1 MGISSYSAT
10 PSSNTA
16 INGINI
22 SEGCPPSGINDAI
35 RQLMADLATDCVN
48 KNTAQSL
55 AAQLNF
61 AQGANIASAT
71 TTDIGAA
78 TGNFVNVTGT
88 TTITGFGTIAA
99 GAWRIVKFTE
109 ALTLTY
115 NATSLILPGAANITT
130 AAGDIGAF
138 ISLGSGNWQCTKY
151 TRIGGISTADIAN
164 SAVTNAKMANMAALT
179 LSGNNTGSSAARQD
193 LTVNQSAIMLV
204 ANNSFI
210 PFRNRIINGKM
221 DISQRGASFAA
232 VPNNTYTLD
241 RWIYYQAGAGVNTVS
256 QQADVPSNNEFQT
269 SLRVAVTTADAVQD
283 ASDIYAIQQT
293 IEGYGIR
300 DLIGRTFTLSFW
312 VRSSKTGIHCAAF
325 RNSGPDR
332 SYVAE
337 YTVNSANTWE
347 YKTITVSGGLITAG
361 TWNWNNGYGLGVSF
375 SLMGGST
382 FRTTAGTL
390 QTGNFLTTIN
400 QVNVMDTIGNIFA
413 ITGVQLEVG
422 AVATPFEHRPFG
434 AELALCQRYYS
445 TATLRSN
452 TSYTTGSGPGYLGPH
467 NAFKVSMRSTPSIGF
482 SGISYNNC
490 SALITSTITTEGFAP
505 SVSVSAGGNW
515 SYDYTFTATAEL

>member
-164 SAVTNAKMANMAALT
+164 SAVTNAKMADMAALT
-179 LSGNNTGSSAARQD
+179 FSGNNTGSSAARQD
-193 LTVNQSAIMLV
+193 LTVNQSATMLV
-204 ANNSFI
+204 ANNSFT
-210 PFRNRIINGKM
+210 PFRNRLINGRM
-221 DISQRGASFAA
+221 GIDQRNAGASQTITAA
-232 VPNNTYTLD
+232 AALAYTVD
-241 RWIYYQAGAGVNTVS
+241 RWYGYCTGANVTGQRIAGTAPNDFNYRFTGAASVTKIGFAQRIEATNCQDLAG
-256 QQADVPSNNEFQT
+256 
-269 SLRVAVTTADAVQD
+269 TTATLAV
-283 ASDIYAIQQT
+283 
-293 IEGYGIR
+293 
-300 DLIGRTFTLSFW
+300 DL
-312 VRSSKTGIHCAAF
+312 A
-325 RNSGPDR
+325 NSLLT
-332 SYVAE
+332 
-337 YTVNSANTWE
+337 TVTWTAWYANT
-347 YKTITVSGGLITAG
+347 AD
-361 TWNWNNGYGLGVSF
+361 
-375 SLMGGST
+375 T
-382 FRTTAGTL
+382 FGTL
-390 QTGNFLTTIN
+390 ASPTRTLISTGNFTVTSTLTRYSTNITVPSAATTGIEIEFSVAA
-400 QVNVMDTIGNIFA
+400 QTSGTFTIGRA
-413 ITGVQLEVG
+413 QLEVG
-422 AVATPFEHRPFG
+422 AVATPFEHRPYG

-452 TSYTTGSGPGYLGPH
+452 TAYTIGTGPGYLGPH

-505 SVSVSAGGNW
+505 SVSVSVGGNW

>member
-1 MGISSYSAT
+1 LVAAKALLI
-10 PSSNTA
+10 TA
-16 INGINI
+16 G
-22 SEGCPPSGINDAI
+22 S
-35 RQLMADLATDCVN
+35 
-48 KNTAQSL
+48 
-55 AAQLNF
+55 
-61 AQGANIASAT
+61 IA
-71 TTDIGAA
+71 
-78 TGNFVNVTGT
+78 
-88 TTITGFGTIAA
+88 
-99 GAWRIVKFTE
+99 
-109 ALTLTY
+109 
-115 NATSLILPGAANITT
+115 
-130 AAGDIGAF
+130 
-138 ISLGSGNWQCTKY
+138 
-151 TRIGGISTADIAN
+151 TADIAN

-490 SALITSTITTEGFAP
+490 SALIASTITTEGFAP